1 MSDIERLVF
10 EDESGNAYTMYIE
23 APEPLE
29 IPDAPPSNAPTSDSD
44 DEYDESMGIS
54 DEVKAKLKDIHSTIQ
69 AYTYY
74 ALGAFRKVAFADVEE
89 MTLKFGIKISG
100 STGLPILTQGSAEGS
115 FQIEV
120 KCKFKD

>member
-1 MSDIERLVF
+1 MSDIGRLVF
-10 EDESGNAYTMYIE
+10 EDDSGNAYTMYIE

-29 IPDAPPSNAPTSDSD
+29 IPDAPPSNAPISDSD

-54 DEVKAKLKDIHSTIQ
+54 DEVKAKLKDIHGTIQ

-89 MTLKFGIKISG
+89 MTLKFGIKIAG
-100 STGLPILTQGSAEGS
+100 STGVPILTQGSAEGS